1 MILSVMTDLSPAAQA
16 VLDAVASQLEGGWIS
31 PEFIPY
37 EARKIAAAICAA
49 ADQVVPDEPHPELSQ
64 FWDDEADREW
74 QNNQQI
80 RRQLLAIAAEL
91 EDKQ

>member
-1 MILSVMTDLSPAAQA
+1 
-16 VLDAVASQLEGGWIS
+16 VLDAVCANTEPDCDTQHI
-31 PEFIPY
+31 
-37 EARKIAAAICAA
+37 IAAALEAA
-49 ADQVVPDEPHPELSQ
+49 ADQVAPDEPHPELSQ

-91 EDKQ
+91 RGQGDSNG